1 MDNNPYASHV
11 ARSESPLPGE
21 PGSWWSRPAGAREV
35 LAVALPLVVSSLSW
49 TVMTFIDRVL
59 LKYDSGESMAA
70 AFAASTAWF
79 AVMCLP
85 LGITMYVSTFVSQYF
100 GAGRPERIGVAVW
113 QGVWV
118 ALLVSP
124 FLVPMYYLAP
134 ALFEMSDHG
143 ASIAQKEI
151 TYFQILCFCGPALWI
166 SNSLASFY
174 SGRGLTTVVMVVDTL
189 AAFTNVVLDYAW
201 IFGKWGF
208 PAGGIA
214 GAAWATSTLR

>member
-1 MDNNPYASHV
+1 
-11 ARSESPLPGE
+11 
-21 PGSWWSRPAGAREV
+21 
-35 LAVALPLVVSSLSW
+35 
-49 TVMTFIDRVL
+49 
-59 LKYDSGESMAA
+59 
-70 AFAASTAWF
+70 AFAAPSAWC

-214 GAAWATSTLR
+214 GAAWATVAAFWLKVLIYGVLILRRTHRERYGTWRGFRIDGALMRRLFYFGGPSGAQLLLDIVGFTVFVLLLGRLGT